1 MSPNPHM
8 KFSHLNARIRLDVV
22 HEVESKHRTQSAV
35 ARQFH
40 CTQQA
45 VNKILDHYRSTGDTI
60 ERHAGGR
67 VRIFSDEDLQILSRL
82 IELHRAATSHHLNEL
97 LPAGTPHVSDRTIR
111 DYRRELG
118 FTRRSPAI
126 HVIDTAAQI
135 ADRRVFARQHKS
147 ADPANYVFMDESTLV
162 LRDTGVYVWV
172 RRGESTP
179 EKEITSLRAAVHVWG
194 AIWNEGAVF
203 AQYSGHLS
211 GEKYIEIL
219 EENLLRHRRE
229 FKGKTFLHDQ
239 ASFHRANIVK
249 AWFPTNK
256 FDVELL
262 PTHSPQFNPIEYV
275 WAWVKAQVR
284 AQEPDTPASLAE
296 SMEKACDLLP
306 EKVRRN
312 FIRHSWNNI
321 RDTK

>member
-1 MSPNPHM
+1 
-8 KFSHLNARIRLDVV
+8 
-22 HEVESKHRTQSAV
+22 
-35 ARQFH
+35 
-40 CTQQA
+40 
-45 VNKILDHYRSTGDTI
+45 
-60 ERHAGGR
+60 
-67 VRIFSDEDLQILSRL
+67 
-82 IELHRAATSHHLNEL
+82 
-97 LPAGTPHVSDRTIR
+97 
-111 DYRRELG
+111 
-118 FTRRSPAI
+118 
-126 HVIDTAAQI
+126 
-135 ADRRVFARQHKS
+135 
-147 ADPANYVFMDESTLV
+147 MDESTLV

-229 FKGKTFLHDQ
+229 FKGKTFIHDQ

-262 PTHSPQFNPIEYV
+262 PTHSPQFNPIEYL

-306 EKVRRN
+306 EQVRRN